1 MNSSLK
7 SVLANTADFRQRL
20 FGQVAVTHAPLINP
34 ARQTTGTRLHVT
46 PLPGRDVEVADVWET
61 YRNAWGESTLAL
73 SLCIDVPVDLSFI
86 ERAQPHPA
94 MTLEIPSSQVV
105 DSRSMALVLRLHQ
118 AGFNLAMLGRPLIPV
133 PPQLLKCFRYSV
145 MALSEDRRHSRPA
158 PQGVERTVPF
168 YLSGIETVEQ
178 LEDCFSRGAA
188 ASIGWPIDDLPS
200 SVGKTVQTNLQ
211 SVTEAMR
218 QVDLNAD
225 PAKIEAAMRSD
236 PTLTYRLLRHI
247 NSAGFGLL
255 SEVRSIRDAVVMLGY
270 GPLKRWLLVLL
281 ATSVKDSNRIP
292 VAYASVRRGFFLEA
306 LIDRRSDPGL
316 ADDLFVLGLFSLM
329 DRMLGKSRAEL
340 FEEILLADSV
350 ADALLHNTGPYV
362 DYLHLMEWLETSVP
376 DAQQFQDLLD
386 AHVLSPSRCNE
397 ALTYALLEAHVL
409 ETSAR

>member
-1 MNSSLK
+1 MK
-7 SVLANTADFRQRL
+7 SAIRSYLSDTADFRQRV
-20 FGQVAVTHAPLINP
+20 FGQVAVAHAPLINP

-46 PLPGRDVEVADVWET
+46 AMPGQAIDVADVWEAF
-61 YRNAWGESTLAL
+61 RNAWGEASLAL
-73 SLCIDVPVDLSFI
+73 SLRIDAAVDLGFI
-86 ERAQPHPA
+86 EKAQAHPA
-94 MTLEIPSSQVV
+94 ITLEIPSAQVV
-105 DSRSMALVLRLHQ
+105 DSRGMALVLRLHQ
-118 AGFNLAMLGRPLIPV
+118 AGFNLALQGRPLVPV
-133 PPQLLKCFRYSV
+133 PVQLLKCFRYSV
-145 MALSEDRRHSRPA
+145 MALGEDRRQSRPA
-158 PQGVERTVPF
+158 PEGVERTVPF

-178 LEDCFSRGAA
+178 LEDCFGRGAA

-225 PAKIEAAMRSD
+225 PTQIEAAMRSD

-270 GPLKRWLLVLL
+270 GPLKRWLMVLL
-281 ATSVKDSNRIP
+281 ATSVKDSNRVP
-292 VAYASVRRGFFLEA
+292 VAYASVRRGLFLEA

-329 DRMLGKSRAEL
+329 DRMLGKSREEL
-340 FEEILLADSV
+340 FEEILLSEPV

-362 DYLHLMEWLETSVP
+362 DYLHLMEMLESDAP
-376 DAQQFQDLLD
+376 DAQHLQDLLD
-386 AHVLSPSRCNE
+386 AHVLSAGRCNE
-397 ALTYALLEAHVL
+397 AVSYALLEAHVL
-409 ETSAR
+409 ETATR